1 MTAARTRSSGKEDK
15 VKQIIIGDIQLG
27 DDEHGKLYMC
37 DRGEGRRCRELG
49 VPYVIKPDDWDEERL
64 VKCVLYVYLSEKFP
78 DIWWPRILGPEACN
92 PYAIQV
98 NVPHRVKA
106 PVVGQR
112 KEVAAEYRD
121 NPGFDTTGLTSPDM
135 EFTVDGEY
143 RMTGGGLDADDK
155 VDWEDEITYDQERL
169 DKYIKG
175 LGFYVDIEQL
185 QALHLLP
192 VFLDDI
198 ANAIKKNLYS
208 AAWCDGYN
216 KKLGCNLGSWKGGS
230 QAPNLIVLDVSGSI
244 PSGVAGTMVS
254 LIDTLRSQAD
264 ADLIITSGRSEFF
277 PANEG
282 LPSPDQ
288 LSGLIGGCNE
298 RIQFYDILRKHV
310 IGKHWGNVIVFGDQ
324 DAPADERLKRMDRL
338 YGGGVEA
345 EHITDQELQSTRID
359 RIMAF
364 HTYAKKVPGYGLWA
378 VQAAPKAEVVY
389 NTEWT
394 KEMKGR

>member
-1 MTAARTRSSGKEDK
+1 MYQLK
-15 VKQIIIGDIQLG
+15 IGNIPLP
-27 DDEHGKLYMC
+27 KLYVC
-37 DRGEGRRCRELG
+37 EKGEGRKARELG
-49 VPYVIKPDDWDEERL
+49 VPYIIKPKGWTDERL
-64 VKCVLYVYLSEKFP
+64 VKCVLYRTLARKFP
-78 DIWWPRILGPEACN
+78 DILWARILGPEACN
-92 PYAIQV
+92 PYGIEV
-98 NVPHRVKA
+98 NVPNQVEP

-135 EFTVDGEY
+135 EFTEDAEY
-143 RMTGGGLDADDK
+143 RDTGGGLDVDDK
-155 VDWEDEITYDQERL
+155 VDWTKPLTQWDVERL
-169 DKYIKG
+169 DKYVG
-175 LGFYVDIEQL
+175 DLGFYVDIEEL

-208 AAWCDGYN
+208 VAWCDGYN

-310 IGKHWGNVIVFGDQ
+310 LGKHWGNVVVFGDQ
-324 DAPADERLKRMDRL
+324 DAPADPRLKRMDRL
-338 YGGGVEA
+338 YGGGKKA

-364 HTYAKKVPGYGLWA
+364 HTYARKVPGYGLWA
-378 VQAAPKAEVVY
+378 VQAAPKAEIVY

-394 KEMKGR
+394 KEMRGR

>member
-1 MTAARTRSSGKEDK
+1 MYQLK
-15 VKQIIIGDIQLG
+15 IGNIPLP
-27 DDEHGKLYMC
+27 KLYVC
-37 DRGEGRRCRELG
+37 KKGEDRKARELG
-49 VPYVIKPDDWDEERL
+49 VPYIIKPKGWTDERL
-64 VKCVLYVYLSEKFP
+64 VKCVLYRTLARKFP
-78 DIWWPRILGPEACN
+78 DILWYKILGTAACN
-92 PYAIQV
+92 PYGIQV
-98 NVPHRVKA
+98 NVPNQVEP
-106 PVVGQR
+106 PVVGER

-135 EFTVDGEY
+135 EYTEDGEY
-143 RMTGGGLDADDK
+143 RGTGGGLDVDDK
-155 VDWEDEITYDQERL
+155 VDWTKPTTQWDVERL
-169 DKYIKG
+169 DKYVG
-175 LGFYVDIEQL
+175 DLGFYVDIEEL

-208 AAWCDGYN
+208 VAWCDGYN

-298 RIQFYDILRKHV
+298 RIQFYDILRTKV
-310 IGKHWGNVIVFGDQ
+310 LGKHWGNVIVFGDQ
-324 DAPADERLKRMDRL
+324 DAPADVRLKRMDRM
-338 YGGGVEA
+338 YGGGKEA
-345 EHITDQELQSTRID
+345 VDITDQELQSTRID

-364 HTYAKKVPGYGLWA
+364 HTYARKVPGYGLWA

-394 KEMKGR
+394 KEMKGW